1 MTPCTMMTEWFSVDH
16 LLAQAEYLERFMII
30 LLKAFFI
37 HAALLKW
44 VMPRLYF
51 ITKLKAVFLQC
62 SPTSNDN

>member
-1 MTPCTMMTEWFSVDH
+1 MMTEWFSVDH

-62 SPTSNDN
+62 SPTFNDN